1 RTKCQILSEVPE
13 GRTGQPLTARNDCF
27 GSEGSRIGSQRRTT
41 GIVKGFGCRP
51 VVTYPVLR
59 AGVRKPPRKE
69 PAGPGGRSA
78 AYGDLVGQELRRV
91 MSWPA
96 LLTADWRR
104 RSKIGRRCCTR
115 RSDLGAIAG
124 LASGSAGAG
133 MKSVRRRERDTPAG
147 G

>member
-1 RTKCQILSEVPE
+1 MPE
-13 GRTGQPLTARNDCF
+13 KGAITVRVAGNERPVRVDLTSWIGTGSTAAV
-27 GSEGSRIGSQRRTT
+27 
-41 GIVKGFGCRP
+41 VKGFGCRP

-96 LLTADWRR
+96 LLTADWRP

-133 MKSVRRRERDTPAG
+133 MKS
-147 G
+147 